1 MNISTNPNDKIL
13 GCIEESNERQRYLWL
28 NRCTDRLCVLLPLLL
43 IEIDI
48 WPFKIEFW
56 ALLFR
61 FLRLWFL
68 QGLPLSV
75 LVVIGSLTF
84 SDWCQRLPG
93 WPGPQPSTLLW
104 RVRCLSK
111 HEAFSSS
118 IFQPVLKFTALFIEF
133 CTEVLDGLSL
143 LSEGRQRESAVT
155 QESTPLPTDFW
166 PSFFMN
172 FANVLQ
178 IFFKYLQCLHLSLL
192 HCKDKLSCPVNTPC
206 RNCAI
211 THL

>member
-1 MNISTNPNDKIL
+1 MVKSL
-13 GCIEESNERQRYLWL
+13 Q
-28 NRCTDRLCVLLPLLL
+28 RLCVLLPLLL
-43 IEIDI
+43 IEIEI

-56 ALLFR
+56 AVFFR
-61 FLRLWFL
+61 FLHLWFL

-104 RVRCLSK
+104 RGHCLSK

-118 IFQPVLKFTALFIEF
+118 ISTSFKIHCTFLLNFALKFWMGSLFCLKGAKEKVLSRKKALHFQRTF
-133 CTEVLDGLSL
+133 GHHFLS
-143 LSEGRQRESAVT
+143 T
-155 QESTPLPTDFW
+155 LPMF
-166 PSFFMN
+166 
-172 FANVLQ
+172 LQ

-192 HCKDKLSCPVNTPC
+192 HCKDKLSCPVNTPG

>member
-1 MNISTNPNDKIL
+1 MNEYLNKPKWYVKYLVAKKNLKKDNAIC
-13 GCIEESNERQRYLWL
+13 GCVYCN
-28 NRCTDRLCVLLPLLL
+28 LL
-43 IEIDI
+43 ILSFGPLILNLGSLNK
-48 WPFKIEFW
+48 F
-56 ALLFR
+56 FR
-61 FLRLWFL
+61 FLHLWFL

-104 RVRCLSK
+104 KGHCLSK

-118 IFQPVLKFTALFIEF
+118 ISTNFKIH
-133 CTEVLDGLSL
+133 CTFYWILHRSFGWPLSFVWRAPKRKCCHARKHSTSNGLL
-143 LSEGRQRESAVT
+143 VII
-155 QESTPLPTDFW
+155 
-166 PSFFMN
+166 FMN